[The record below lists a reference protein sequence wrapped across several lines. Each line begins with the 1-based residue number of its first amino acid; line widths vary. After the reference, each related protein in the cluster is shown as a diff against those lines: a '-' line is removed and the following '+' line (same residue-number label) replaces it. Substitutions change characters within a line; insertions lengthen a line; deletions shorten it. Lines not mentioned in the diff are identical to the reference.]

1 MARPGLLPGLLLAT
15 LLIAAQNALALHAH
29 EDDPAAMQ
37 GKVCAACVA
46 AGQLAGSS
54 LDDPATDAP
63 GPAAQLLV
71 PTAGGGFDS
80 LLTPTARQRGPPATI

>member
-1 MARPGLLPGLLLAT
+1 MAKPRLLPGLLFAAM
-15 LLIAAQNALALHAH
+15 LIAAQGALALHAH
-29 EDDPAAMQ
+29 EADDAATP

-63 GPAAQLLV
+63 GPAAQPLV
-71 PTAGGGFDS
+71 PTADGDFDS
-80 LLTPTARQRGPPATI
+80 LRAPTARQRGPPATI